1 MLRLLVRERAVKHP
15 PTMASDD
22 ERGGSSPEHR
32 PLPRVGIPLLREE
45 VRAARVKRVLLGLA
59 VLVPIV
65 GASVGVGFYA
75 GSRTEAPAEAVDAGV
90 DADSVFVVTEI
101 PDAGPDTAA
110 EAPDP
115 NVRVETAAEHVSVD
129 AGTPV
134 TEGAATRRTFAFGTA
149 PAFRNALTVA
159 GLTRE
164 EAMAL
169 ETALTPVLDFRRC
182 RPEHR
187 LVVERDATGKLVR
200 FEYRTSA
207 TDYVA
212 MTRAADGSMRGQRV
226 TVPVERVRLVKAGRV
241 TTSIGEA
248 LERAGLRAS
257 LVSSFV
263 EAFQG
268 RADFTNDT
276 RAGDV
281 FRVVVDEERVHG
293 RFLRYGTVHAIM
305 FDGGATGHIEAY
317 WFAPPG
323 ERGQFYDATGRE
335 LHGGWLVV
343 PGRFERISSPFDPRR
358 MHPILRRIQPHNG
371 IDFAAPTG
379 TPVWAAAAGTVIWAG
394 PKGPNGNL
402 VGISHGG
409 GYQTYYAHLHRIAPG
424 ITRGVRVAQRQ
435 PIGQVGTTGRSTGPH
450 LHFGLKRGSVF
461 ADPASVLNGPGRQ
474 LPGASLR
481 VFQGRMRALQR
492 EMLAAEVVGG
502 SSAN

>member
-1 MLRLLVRERAVKHP
+1 MGME
-15 PTMASDD
+15 D
-22 ERGGSSPEHR
+22 EPRVSSPEHR

-45 VRAARVKRVLLGLA
+45 VRAARIKRALLVVAVLLPVIGT
-59 VLVPIV
+59 
-65 GASVGVGFYA
+65 SVAIGFYA
-75 GSRTEAPAEAVDAGV
+75 GSRPGAVSSETEGDAGV
-90 DADSVFVVTEI
+90 DADSVFIETTELAL
-101 PDAGPDTAA
+101 PVDAGADAS
-110 EAPDP
+110 DP
-115 NVRVETAAEHVSVD
+115 SVRIETAAEHVTSD

-134 TEGAATRRTFAFGTA
+134 TEGATTRRTYSFGAA
-149 PAFRNALTVA
+149 PAFRNALMGA
-159 GLTRE
+159 GMTRD

-187 LVVERDATGKLVR
+187 LVVERDATGRLVR

-212 MTRAADGSMRGQRV
+212 MTRNADGSMRGNRV
-226 TVPVERVRLVKAGRV
+226 EVPVERVRLVRAGRV
-241 TTSIGEA
+241 TSSIGEA
-248 LERAGLRAS
+248 LEGAGLRAS
-257 LVSSFV
+257 LVSAFV

-268 RADFTNDT
+268 RVDFTNDT
-276 RAGDV
+276 RQGDV
-281 FRVVVDEERVHG
+281 FRVIVDEERVHG
-293 RFLRYGTVHAIM
+293 RFLKYGTVHAVM
-305 FDGGATGHIEAY
+305 FDGTATGHIEAY
-317 WFAPPG
+317 WFQTPG

-335 LHGGWLVV
+335 LHGGWLIV
-343 PGRFERISSPFDPRR
+343 PGRFERISSPYDPRR

-402 VGISHGG
+402 VGIQHGG
-409 GYQTYYAHLHRIAPG
+409 GYQTYYAHLSRISPG
-424 ITRGVRVAQRQ
+424 ITRGVHVTQRQ
-435 PIGQVGTTGRSTGPH
+435 SIGQVGTTGRSTGPH
-450 LHFGLKRGSVF
+450 LHFGLKRGSSF

-481 VFQGRMRALQR
+481 TFQARMRGFQR
-492 EMLAAEVVGG
+492 EMLAASVVGG

>member
-1 MLRLLVRERAVKHP
+1 MKQ
-15 PTMASDD
+15 
-22 ERGGSSPEHR
+22 
-32 PLPRVGIPLLREE
+32 I
-45 VRAARVKRVLLGLA
+45 
-59 VLVPIV
+59 VLVLAIFLPV
-65 GASVGVGFYA
+65 VGVSLGVGYYV
-75 GSRTEAPAEAVDAGV
+75 GSRPDAAPVSADAGTDGALEPLSFADAPIDDAGV
-90 DADSVFVVTEI
+90 VVDAS
-101 PDAGPDTAA
+101 PDAA
-110 EAPDP
+110 EE
-115 NVRVETAAEHVSVD
+115 NVRVESAEEHVASD

-134 TEGAATRRTFAFGTA
+134 TQGASTRRTFSFGSA
-149 PAFRNALTVA
+149 PAFRNALMNA
-159 GLTRE
+159 GITRD

-187 LVVERDATGKLVR
+187 MVLERDPTGRLVR

-212 MTRAADGSMRGQRV
+212 MTRNADGSMRGSRV
-226 TVPVERVRLVKAGRV
+226 SVPVERIRLVRAGRV

-257 LVSSFV
+257 LVSAFV
-263 EAFQG
+263 DAFQG

-281 FRVVVDEERVHG
+281 FRVVVEEERVHG
-293 RFLRYGTVHAIM
+293 RFLKYGTVHAIM
-305 FDGGATGHIEAY
+305 FDGTATGHLEAY
-317 WFAPPG
+317 WWETQG
-323 ERGQFYDATGRE
+323 ERGQFYDASGRE

-343 PGRFERISSPFDPRR
+343 PGRFERISSPYDPRR

-379 TPVWAAAAGTVIWAG
+379 TPVWAAASGTVIWAG

-409 GYQTYYAHLHRIAPG
+409 GYQTYYAHLHRIAAG
-424 ITRGVRVAQRQ
+424 ITRGVHVNQRQ

-450 LHFGLKRGSVF
+450 LHFGLKRGSAF

-474 LPGASLR
+474 LPGSALR
-481 VFQGRMRALQR
+481 AFQSRQR
-492 EMLAAEVVGG
+492 QLKQEMLGAAVVGG
-502 SSAN
+502 GSAN